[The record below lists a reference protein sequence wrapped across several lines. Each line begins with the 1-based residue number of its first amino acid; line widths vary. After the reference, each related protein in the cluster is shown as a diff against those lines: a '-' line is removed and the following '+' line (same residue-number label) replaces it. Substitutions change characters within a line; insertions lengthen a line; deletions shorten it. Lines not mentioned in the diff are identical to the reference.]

1 MSQAERKTDKQI
13 KRRTWMMPQ
22 EVEVWYVLPAI
33 RRELAKAMKEKEVPR
48 KGEDGKVKQ
57 HRITQKEIAKMLG
70 VTEPAI
76 TQYLL
81 KKRGLRSRGDQ
92 VDIPEMFLLEIDAS
106 ANTMIAA
113 FEKMKNDDDMY
124 EIMAREVNRIIRT
137 MRDDGTMCDIHRR
150 FSTHVKGDCGACDR

>member
-1 MSQAERKTDKQI
+1 MSQAEKKMDKQV

-33 RRELAKAMKEKEVPR
+33 RREFARAMKKKEAPR

-57 HRITQKEIAKMLG
+57 HKITQKEIAKMLG

-81 KKRGLRSRGDQ
+81 KKKGLRSRGDQ
-92 VDIPEMFLLEIDAS
+92 VDIPEKFLPEIDAS
-106 ANTMIAA
+106 ADTMIDA
-113 FEKMKNDDDMY
+113 FEMGVDDDDMY
-124 EIMAREVNRIIRT
+124 EIMTREVNRIIRI
-137 MRDDGTMCDIHRR
+137 MRNDGAMCDIHRR
-150 FSTHVKGDCGACDR
+150 FSAHVKGDCSACTR